1 MKKIIILFF
10 GFIIISVKSNS
21 QEIST
26 DLIKIFPFVD
36 GKINYRA
43 EIPRNEKT
51 IETIFRSIEKI
62 RKKRFI
68 DEPFEIIKTNQGIVM
83 HCNTSLAYVTVLL
96 DSGHHYASD
105 ERTLNYDIFVVIL
118 DNSIKVS
125 ISNLKVNSCIHQYIN
140 DYTPLTPSE
149 WKIEDFPLYLCK
161 ASMSGL
167 TLNTL
172 EIENNR
178 KTFLFFSNLLQHMLE
193 FFRSVAK
200 QLTFDV

>member
-10 GFIIISVKSNS
+10 GFIIFSVKSNS

-125 ISNLKVNSCIHQYIN
+125 ISN
-140 DYTPLTPSE
+140 
-149 WKIEDFPLYLCK
+149 
-161 ASMSGL
+161 
-167 TLNTL
+167 
-172 EIENNR
+172 
-178 KTFLFFSNLLQHMLE
+178 
-193 FFRSVAK
+193 
-200 QLTFDV
+200 